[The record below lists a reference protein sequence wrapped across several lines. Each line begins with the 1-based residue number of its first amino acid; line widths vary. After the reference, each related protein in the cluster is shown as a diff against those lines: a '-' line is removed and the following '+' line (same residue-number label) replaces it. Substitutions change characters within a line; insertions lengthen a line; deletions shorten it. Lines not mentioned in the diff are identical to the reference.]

1 MRSQIKIIRNIKLTK
16 SIISIWILSLTL
28 SSCYSYKSINN
39 AQLETGKYYK
49 ITAENNTVSKIKIIE
64 KKDDSLVVLK
74 NGKQVTVS
82 NSEIKNTKV
91 RKFSW
96 LKSGGLYFGVT
107 LVAGAVIVFAVLLNG
122 FQHSGTIQSPP

>member
-96 LKSGGLYFGVT
+96 LKFGGLYFGVT